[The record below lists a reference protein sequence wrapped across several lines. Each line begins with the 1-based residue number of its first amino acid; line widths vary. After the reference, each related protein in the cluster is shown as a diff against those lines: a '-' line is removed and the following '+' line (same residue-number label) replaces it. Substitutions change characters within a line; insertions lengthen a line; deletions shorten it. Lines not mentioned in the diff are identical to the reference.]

1 MLPAPAGCCAVLP
14 SLFEFRPEQF
24 HLPPFDDLI
33 NGQVSLRLPA
43 VSWLPSTA
51 QVQQL
56 STPSMGPARIPCSGY
71 RFNPDTL
78 L

>member
-1 MLPAPAGCCAVLP
+1 MWSMLPAPAGCCAVLP

-33 NGQVSLRLPA
+33 DGQVSLRLPA
-43 VSWLPSTA
+43 VLWLSSTA

-56 STPSMGPARIPCSGY
+56 ISTPLNGPRSRSMLRLQVQP
-71 RFNPDTL
+71 
-78 L
+78 